1 LENENSNRRGFIR
14 KLAKLGA
21 VGGVAALLSTEKTLI
36 PTVQASPGALEIDIV
51 NTGTG
56 TTELDSSGGGTTFYA
71 KGTAAT
77 GTVRGVVGEMASGT
91 YGFGVEGRALPA
103 GDKTTY
109 GVCGWS
115 NSTNGTG
122 VLGAAYASS
131 GTTYGVYGQSNSTS
145 GIGVIGEAGNV
156 AAKPVVAR
164 GYLGQTANLQE
175 WQNSGGIAL
184 SVVDK
189 IGWLGVGAV
198 PPVSPIHV
206 MIPVGQPAS
215 LIAIRAEGENRNV
228 GAFFYSYS
236 SGNFPFFSGRRA
248 RGTIA
253 SPSAVQ
259 ANDLLMRYG
268 GAGYGATS
276 FPAGNRATLEFY
288 AAENWTD
295 TAQGTY
301 VTIGTTPTGSTTL
314 AERMRVTGDGNVVP
328 PSDNTGSIG
337 TGSKRWALVRAVTI
351 TPGDLIFENGY
362 RLTED
367 KHSGISLLNQK
378 GERIARFDE
387 QGNIHIKGDLIKDL

>member
-1 LENENSNRRGFIR
+1 ML
-14 KLAKLGA
+14 KLCAAAAIGAIVSTVKIPRARAESEPVA
-21 VGGVAALLSTEKTLI
+21 VGGDYYDATSTTTIQGDVGAYPVFEARNTYGGGGSGIFGYAESGFGVKGESPNLSGVYGRSSSGDGIWGL
-36 PTVQASPGALEIDIV
+36 A
-51 NTGTG
+51 
-56 TTELDSSGGGTTFYA
+56 SSGGSGVW
-71 KGTAAT
+71 GNSNS
-77 GTVRGVVGEMASGT
+77 GSGVVGE
-91 YGFGVEGRALPA
+91 
-103 GDKTTY
+103 
-109 GVCGWS
+109 S
-115 NSTNGTG
+115 NT
-122 VLGAAYASS
+122 
-131 GTTYGVYGQSNSTS
+131 
-145 GIGVIGEAGNV
+145 GIGVKGSVSSGASGIPMV
-156 AAKPVVAR
+156 AQGAS
-164 GYLGQTANLQE
+164 GQTANLQE
-175 WQNSGGIAL
+175 WQNSSGTAL

-189 IGWLGVGAV
+189 IGWLGVGAAS
-198 PPVSPIHV
+198 PVSPIHV

-301 VTIGTTPTGSTTL
+301 VTIGTTATGSTATT
-314 AERMRVTGDGNVVP
+314 ERLRVTGDGNVVP

-337 TGSKRWALVRAVTI
+337 TASKRWALVRAVTI
-351 TPGDLIFENGY
+351 TPGDLIFENGVKA
-362 RLTED
+362 TEEGD
-367 KHSGISLLNQK
+367 GLAFVNPK
-378 GERIARFDE
+378 GKKVAVLDSE
-387 QGNIHIKGDLIKDL
+387 GNFHIKGKIIQDL